1 MRSRPFVARLALALM
16 VALSSTGL
24 GQTRQTD
31 LETPAGKFPLYV
43 TAEYLGMAGLK
54 TVIRVRLRAPE
65 LSMAAAKRGLT
76 SVSGE
81 LAGAFLKGDDVVQA
95 FKYPVSGEVGVRTT
109 FQFAFLRSVEPG
121 TYKLRLNLVAP
132 GGRDVGEAVIDLL
145 VPEVGTQFSPDMAPT
160 EASTLPAAEAIVIA
174 DEAER
179 AAAGT
184 GGEKLKILPP
194 DREAPIGLLR
204 LEADVQPPITKV
216 EFYLEDKLIVRRTK
230 APYSVEIDLGEV
242 PRKQTVRAVGYDSN
256 GKMIDEDAWSI
267 NQGSARLSVKILP
280 QTDPAAG
287 NVKVK
292 VAVQSIG
299 GGVAKQVELFLD
311 SKKIKTWT
319 AAGPYE
325 VTMPLNEYSKGE
337 FLRATA
343 IAEDGK
349 EANDIRFLKGPNT
362 TIESVRVD
370 VVQLHVSA
378 LDKDNRF
385 VKGLTETDFAVQE
398 DGRAQTLTGFEIA
411 EKLPAD
417 DRPRGGRVGLDGE
430 VDALRAR
437 RVRRALPRHDPRE
450 GPGLHHRVPR
460 AAPHDPG
467 ADGRHGGAPAGLA
480 RDLGARRDGAVRLG
494 RARALPVP
502 HAAGAQGAHRDHRR
516 RRQPLARRL
525 RHAAAL
531 LPLERGAD
539 LLHRGRPLGPRLRH
553 PQGDQR
559 DRPRVRRRG
568 VPPLERREDRRRHQA
583 HRGRAALPVHRRV
596 PHGLA
601 EAGWGVPRGAGE
613 REQAGSDDADRSRG
627 TSLSRRLPA
636 RRSRSLSLPRANL
649 LPPFGRETI
658 RARADGRCR

>member
-1 MRSRPFVARLALALM
+1 VARLA
-16 VALSSTGL
+16 VALLLAASTGL

-31 LETPAGKFPLYV
+31 LDTPAGKFPLYV

-109 FQFAFLRSVEPG
+109 FQFAFLRSIEPG

-204 LEADVQPPITKV
+204 LEAEVQPPITKV

-242 PRKQTVRAVGYDSN
+242 PRKQTVRAVGYDAN
-256 GKMIDEDAWSI
+256 GKLIDEDAWSI
-267 NQGSARLSVKILP
+267 NQGSARLAVKILP
-280 QTDPAAG
+280 QTDPAGG

-311 SKKIKTWT
+311 SKKVKTWT

-325 VTMPLNEYSKGE
+325 VTIPSAEYAKGE

-385 VKGLTETDFAVQE
+385 VKGLAETDFAVQE

-411 EKLPAD
+411 EKLPLTIGLVVDGSGSMEKSMPFVHDASAELFRGMIREKDRGFIIEFREQPHMIQELTGDSVALQRASRETSARGATALYDSVVLGLYQFRTLQGRKALIVITDGAD
-417 DRPRGGRVGLDGE
+417 NHSHVDYATLLRYCRSSGAPIYFIAVGLSVLDFGIRKEINEVARESGGEVFHLSSAAKIGDVTKRIEEELRSQYIVAFRTDSQKPDGE
-430 VDALRAR
+430 YRA
-437 RVRRALPRHDPRE
+437 VQVSVSK
-450 GPGLHHRVPR
+450 PGVTTR
-460 AAPHDPG
+460 
-467 ADGRHGGAPAGLA
+467 
-480 RDLGARRDGAVRLG
+480 
-494 RARALPVP
+494 
-502 HAAGAQGAHRDHRR
+502 
-516 RRQPLARRL
+516 
-525 RHAAAL
+525 
-531 LPLERGAD
+531 
-539 LLHRGRPLGPRLRH
+539 
-553 PQGDQR
+553 
-559 DRPRVRRRG
+559 
-568 VPPLERREDRRRHQA
+568 
-583 HRGRAALPVHRRV
+583 
-596 PHGLA
+596 
-601 EAGWGVPRGAGE
+601 
-613 REQAGSDDADRSRG
+613 
-627 TSLSRRLPA
+627 
-636 RRSRSLSLPRANL
+636 
-649 LPPFGRETI
+649 TI
-658 RARADGRCR
+658 KGYIP